1 MIRKYYDK
9 IFLGIALALL
19 LGIFLLA
26 AFQPAPKSITEYVD
40 ITSLR
45 PENTY
50 EVSSMPEPDLS
61 VPEWDAPGPQSAG
74 VEWNFDLFTP
84 PVIYFSPRN
93 QTFTVLSVTAPPPP
107 PWPIELVTIREEL
120 YRIQLRGWIGE
131 AGSYRINLEN
141 RETGQLL
148 LAREGQEYPDQGF
161 VVRSFRVQ
169 SGGRAG
175 TGRIGSDTVGRAV
188 IYDER
193 LDREVTLHSETRI
206 PSDESTAIF
215 RSTDSTSTPGSTDT
229 TDTDGEYRVGEG
241 ESFTYGGFTYT
252 VEEITPPVRARV
264 TRSGSG
270 TDPETKTFVAQEPEG
285 GAAETDKTESSDSP
299 TTSDDPDF

>member
-9 IFLGIALALL
+9 ILLGIALALL
-19 LGIFLLA
+19 LSIFLLA

-45 PENTY
+45 PNNTY
-50 EVSSMPEPDLS
+50 EVSAMPEPDLTI
-61 VPEWDAPGPQSAG
+61 PEWDAPGPQSAG
-74 VEWNFDLFTP
+74 VEWTFDLFTP

-93 QTFTVLSVTAPPPP
+93 QTFTVLPVTAPPPP

-131 AGSYRINLEN
+131 EGSYRINLEN

-148 LAREGQEYPDQGF
+148 LAREGTEYPDQDF
-161 VVRSFRVQ
+161 TVRSFRVV
-169 SGGRAG
+169 SGGRAA
-175 TGRIGSDTVGRAV
+175 GRIGRDTVGRAV
-188 IYDER
+188 IYDHR

-215 RSTDSTSTPGSTDT
+215 RSTDTAGSPDSADT
-229 TDTDGEYRVGEG
+229 AETADGEYRVGEG

-264 TRSGSG
+264 TRSGRG
-270 TDPETKTFVAQEPEG
+270 TEPETKTFVAQEATG
-285 GAAETDKTESSDSP
+285 TDRTESSDSP
-299 TTSDDPDF
+299 NTSDDPDF